1 MIRTVAA
8 AVAAMAPAACAPLSP
23 PSPPLPVVVTAPDS
37 VPRPTVRAWPAMGGL
52 LQVSVWDADTARALA
67 AMEAARAAVLHAD
80 SLTSAEKAG
89 SEIAAVNR
97 RAGTDSATTL
107 SPWTAEVLDSAL
119 SIAASSSGALDVTST
134 PLDSLW
140 ATWRERAAPPPQAER
155 DAAETLVGWRQVRF
169 DRATRRA
176 SLPRQGMRLD
186 LGVLARGFAID
197 RGIDAL
203 RAAGVERAVVDL
215 GGSFAVLGAA
225 PVESRWSM
233 GLGNPF
239 QLGEVFAA
247 VQVDSGAVATWTDVP
262 GTIETDGQRFA
273 HTLDPRTRFLTRG
286 IASVSVLA
294 PSALL
299 ADALSQ
305 AFFVMGPAEGCR
317 LAARY
322 PGVDVVWVRDPGEE
336 LEEDYD
342 ADEGVDPELVVI
354 TDALAD
360 RLELLSEEPT
370 DERPTRCSEL
380 AR

>member
-8 AVAAMAPAACAPLSP
+8 AVVAMAPAACAPNPP
-23 PSPPLPVVVTAPDS
+23 PSPSPVVVAAPDS

-67 AMEAARAAVLHAD
+67 AMEAARAAVLRVD
-80 SLTSAEKAG
+80 SLMPA
-89 SEIAAVNR
+89 EIAAVNR
-97 RAGTDSATTL
+97 RAGTDSATAL

-119 SIAASSSGALDVTST
+119 SIAAASGGALDVSAA

-140 ATWRERAAPPPQAER
+140 AVYRERAAIPPQAER
-155 DAAETLVGWRQVRF
+155 DAAGTLAGWRQVRF

-176 SLPRQGMRLD
+176 SLPRRGMRLD

-203 RAAGVERAVVDL
+203 RAAGAERAVVDL

-225 PVESRWSM
+225 PVEARWSM

-247 VQVDSGAVATWTDVP
+247 VQVDAGAVATWTDVP
-262 GTIETDGQRFA
+262 EIVETGGQRFA
-273 HTLDPRTRFLTRG
+273 RTLDPRTRFLARG
-286 IASVSVLA
+286 IAAVSVLA

-322 PGVDVVWVRDPGEE
+322 PGVDAVWVRDPGEAHE
-336 LEEDYD
+336 SADYD

-360 RLELLSEEPT
+360 RLELISEEPT
-370 DERPTRCSEL
+370 DEKPTRCSEL
-380 AR
+380 TR

>member
-1 MIRTVAA
+1 MIRKIL
-8 AVAAMAPAACAPLSP
+8 AVALSGLAACAATARP
-23 PSPPLPVVVTAPDS
+23 PSSPSAVLVEPDT

-67 AMEAARAAVLHAD
+67 AMEAAHAVVLRAD
-80 SLTSAEKAG
+80 SLMSVEKTG
-89 SEIAAVNR
+89 SEIAAINR

-119 SIAASSSGALDVTST
+119 SIAAASSGALDVTST

-140 ATWRERAAPPPQAER
+140 ATWRERAAAPPQAER
-155 DAAETLVGWRQVRF
+155 AAAETLVGWRQLRF

-176 SLPRQGMRLD
+176 SLPRRGMRLD
-186 LGVLARGFAID
+186 LGVLARGLAID
-197 RGIDAL
+197 RGIEAL

-225 PVESRWSM
+225 PVDPRWSM

-239 QLGEVFAA
+239 ALGEVFAA

-262 GTIETDGQRFA
+262 KIVETGGQRFS
-273 HTLDPRTRFLTRG
+273 HTLDPRTRYLTRG
-286 IASVSVLA
+286 VASVSVLA

-299 ADALSQ
+299 ADALSRI
-305 AFFVMGPAEGCR
+305 FYVTGPAEGCR

-322 PGVDVVWVRDPGEE
+322 PGVDAVWVRDPGEE

-342 ADEGVDPELVVI
+342 ADEGVDPELVVM
-354 TDALAD
+354 TDALAG

>member
-1 MIRTVAA
+1 
-8 AVAAMAPAACAPLSP
+8 
-23 PSPPLPVVVTAPDS
+23 VVTAPDS
-37 VPRPTVRAWPAMGGL
+37 VPRPTVRAWPVMGGL
-52 LQVSVWDADTARALA
+52 LQVSVWEADTARALA
-67 AMEAARAAVLHAD
+67 AMEAARAAVLRVD
-80 SLTSAEKAG
+80 SLMSAEQAG

-107 SPWTAEVLDSAL
+107 SPWTAEVMDSELA
-119 SIAASSSGALDVTST
+119 IATASGGALDVTMT

-140 ATWRERAAPPPQAER
+140 AAWRERAAPPPQPER
-155 DAAETLVGWRQVRF
+155 NATEMLVGWRQVRF

-176 SLPRQGMRLD
+176 SLPRRGMRLD

-239 QLGEVFAA
+239 ALGEVFAA
-247 VQVDSGAVATWTDVP
+247 VQVDSGAVATWIDVP
-262 GTIETDGQRFA
+262 EVVETGGQRFSHA
-273 HTLDPRTRFLTRG
+273 LDPRTRFLTRG

-299 ADALSQ
+299 ADALSRV
-305 AFFVMGPAEGCR
+305 FFVMGPAEGCR

-322 PGVDVVWVRDPGEE
+322 PGVDVLWVRDPGEAQ
-336 LEEDYD
+336 EEDYD

-354 TDALAD
+354 TDALAT
-360 RLELLSEEPT
+360 RLELISEEPT
-370 DERPTRCSEL
+370 DERPTRCSAL

>member
-1 MIRTVAA
+1 MMIPTAAA
-8 AVAAMAPAACAPLSP
+8 AVLMASAACAATAHP
-23 PSPPLPVVVTAPDS
+23 PSAPSAVRVEPDT

-52 LQVSVWDADTARALA
+52 LQVSVWDADTTRALA
-67 AMEAARAAVLHAD
+67 AMDAARAAVLRAD
-80 SLTSAEKAG
+80 SLVSAEV
-89 SEIAAVNR
+89 SAVNR
-97 RAGTDSATTL
+97 RAGTDSATAL
-107 SPWTAEVLDSAL
+107 SPWTAVVLDSAL
-119 SIAASSSGALDVTST
+119 SIATTSSGALDVTMA

-155 DAAETLVGWRQVRF
+155 DAVGSLVGWRQVRF

-176 SLPRQGMRLD
+176 SLPRRGMRLD

-203 RAAGVERAVVDL
+203 RAAGIQRAVVDL

-225 PVESRWSM
+225 PVEARWSM

-262 GTIETDGQRFA
+262 EIIETGGQRFA
-273 HTLDPRTRFLTRG
+273 HTLDPRTRFLVRG
-286 IASVSVLA
+286 VASVSVLA

-305 AFFVMGPAEGCR
+305 AFFVMGPVEGCR

-322 PGVDVVWVRDPGEE
+322 PGVDVLWVRDPGEE
-336 LEEDYD
+336 SDEEEKD

-354 TDALAD
+354 TDALAG
-360 RLELLSEEPT
+360 RLELISEEPT
-370 DERPTRCSEL
+370 EERPTRCSEL